1 MNAESRNAREQR
13 VRSFLDAYHRDPD
26 LRSRCESDP
35 HAVLAEN
42 GVEVPLGYEVR
53 FVANTADVFHFT
65 LPPDP
70 NAPLTEE
77 ELAGV
82 VGGKGEHTPSYESLG
97 LEIRSRLGLE
107 IHSK

>member
-1 MNAESRNAREQR
+1 MNGESRNTHEQR

-35 HAVLAEN
+35 HAVLTEN

-53 FVANTADVFHFT
+53 FVANTADVFHFV

-70 NAPLTEE
+70 NVPLTDE

-82 VGGKGEHTPSYESLG
+82 VGGNGEHTLTCE
-97 LEIRSRLGLE
+97 RLGLE
-107 IHSK
+107 IQSKLGLEVHSK